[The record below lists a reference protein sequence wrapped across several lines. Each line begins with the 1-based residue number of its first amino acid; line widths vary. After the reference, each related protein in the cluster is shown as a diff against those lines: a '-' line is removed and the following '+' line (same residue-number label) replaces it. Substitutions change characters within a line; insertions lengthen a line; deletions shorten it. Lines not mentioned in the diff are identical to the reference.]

1 MFGSQRL
8 KWSTQKKNHRN
19 FLNNFCEGT
28 TKKSKSLFVSFSSF
42 CFFNISAIGCP
53 TPNLASLS
61 TGQPHEGQIPRSPDP
76 RGKSGSLNSVEKTWN
91 FQIFI
96 QQLNP
101 RSHTLQSITKNK
113 LKSTIPIFQGLA
125 ATSLANS
132 DNLLSS
138 KWEKT
143 KMLVVLALFVWRQQN
158 RSKSGTLI
166 DSQLFWFTQRR
177 NLLNSIFKRLNGFNG
192 CLAKAMKISAYL

>member
-8 KWSTQKKNHRN
+8 KWSTQKKNYRN
-19 FLNNFCEGT
+19 FLNNFCYGT
-28 TKKSKSLFVSFSSF
+28 TKKSKRLFVSFFSF

-61 TGQPHEGQIPRSPDP
+61 TGQPHEGQIPRSPRP
-76 RGKSGSLNSVEKTWN
+76 SWQVRVLNSVEKTWN

-96 QQLNP
+96 QQLNNP

-113 LKSTIPIFQGLA
+113 LKRTTPIFQGLT

-132 DNLLSS
+132 EHLLSS
-138 KWEKT
+138 NWEKT
-143 KMLVVLALFVWRQQN
+143 KMLVVLALFVVWRQQN

-166 DSQLFWFTQRR
+166 DSQLFWFT
-177 NLLNSIFKRLNGFNG
+177 
-192 CLAKAMKISAYL
+192 